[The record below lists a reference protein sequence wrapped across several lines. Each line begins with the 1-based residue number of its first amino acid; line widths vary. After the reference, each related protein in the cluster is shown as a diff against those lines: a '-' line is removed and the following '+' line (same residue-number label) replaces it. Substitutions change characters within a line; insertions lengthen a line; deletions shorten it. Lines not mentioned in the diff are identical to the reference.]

1 MYIYIYI
8 YICVCTS
15 YAPFYWC
22 IVSIPNL
29 CAPRIPPLASLSE
42 FPSFSAAQ
50 RLHGHVANAL
60 MADSSA
66 LTKPM
71 VWFVQQLGA
80 PEIQQFIIIFTIV

>member
-1 MYIYIYI
+1 MHLFIG
-8 YICVCTS
+8 
-15 YAPFYWC
+15 
-22 IVSIPNL
+22 VSFLYPISVLPVSHL
-29 CAPRIPPLASLSE
+29 WPL